1 MSATSDHLNQDGLK
15 KLAARENLTF
25 LGLTLP
31 YLLMVAF
38 LIVIPV
44 GWLFYLSFIGRDGT
58 FSFEN
63 YERMITSRSYMRI
76 FITTFTISILTT
88 IICTLI
94 GYPLAYFMAKLSR
107 KWANICMVGVLIPF
121 WTSLLVR
128 TYAWLVLLQKK
139 GLLNNIA
146 LDLGLISE
154 PIKIVHNTTGTLIGM
169 VHIMLPFLI
178 LPLYANMR
186 AIDKDCLK
194 AASSLGATPTRAF
207 WTVFFPL
214 SLPGLFAGLLIV
226 FVLCLG
232 FYVTPAI
239 LGGGR
244 VIMAAMKI
252 SSNIEL
258 YFSWGAASAL
268 GVVLLVVTAIILY
281 IASKLVS
288 LDQFGNK

>member
-1 MSATSDHLNQDGLK
+1 MEKPNEKGLQQV
-15 KLAARENLTF
+15 AANERLTF
-25 LGLTLP
+25 FGLTLP
-31 YLLMVAF
+31 YLLMVTA

-44 GWLFYLSFIGRDGT
+44 GWLFYLSFIGRDGSL
-58 FSFEN
+58 SFEN
-63 YERMITSRSYMRI
+63 YERMMKSKAYIRI
-76 FITTFTISILTT
+76 FLTTFKISILTT
-88 IICTLI
+88 IICAAI
-94 GYPLAYFMAKLSR
+94 GYPLAYFMSQLSR
-107 KWANICMVGVLIPF
+107 KWANICMIGVLIPF

-139 GLLNNIA
+139 GLLNNMAIEM
-146 LDLGLISE
+146 GLISE

-186 AIDKDCLK
+186 AIDKDALK

-214 SLPGLFAGLLIV
+214 SLPGLLAGLLIV

-268 GVVLLVVTAIILY
+268 GVVLLVVTGIILF

-288 LDQFGNK
+288 MDQLGKR

>member
-1 MSATSDHLNQDGLK
+1 
-15 KLAARENLTF
+15 
-25 LGLTLP
+25 
-31 YLLMVAF
+31 
-38 LIVIPV
+38 
-44 GWLFYLSFIGRDGT
+44 
-58 FSFEN
+58 
-63 YERMITSRSYMRI
+63 
-76 FITTFTISILTT
+76 
-88 IICTLI
+88 
-94 GYPLAYFMAKLSR
+94 
-107 KWANICMVGVLIPF
+107 
-121 WTSLLVR
+121 
-128 TYAWLVLLQKK
+128 
-139 GLLNNIA
+139 
-146 LDLGLISE
+146 
-154 PIKIVHNTTGTLIGM
+154 
-169 VHIMLPFLI
+169 
-178 LPLYANMR
+178 MR

-268 GVVLLVVTAIILY
+268 GVVLLIVTAIILY